1 MLVAFGLMG
10 LLVFRQWPSV
20 VRYNWQ
26 FQSGWLMVSALTVC
40 AAWFVEIRLW
50 QSALALVGGTLELP
64 TAISI
69 WFSSSIVRYVPGNIW
84 QPLSLTVRCQARQIP
99 PEVTLASVLLF
110 HGVQLLAVAAIAAFA
125 LAAGAPVGLGLVNTG
140 TPSAWWAAVFAVP
153 LIAVL
158 TWPRPLFALANRVL
172 VRVGRPPLPARVTSG
187 GLIQL
192 FGISAVSWVLASA
205 GFVALVYGLTRPVG
219 EPFWPLALYLASA
232 YPIAYAGGF
241 LSLLTPSGLGVRE
254 GLLYILLVPVLGAG
268 GAIGVA
274 LAMGGRAGDVSER
287 ERARAS
293 THPAG
298 PKVVSGPGLARRA
311 AAVPQ

>member
-26 FQSGWLMVSALTVC
+26 FQFGWLTLSALGVC

-50 QSALALVGGTLELP
+50 QSALARLGGSLDLS

-84 QPLSLTVRCQARQIP
+84 QPLSLTVRCQARQIA
-99 PEVTLASVLLF
+99 PEVTLTSVLIF
-110 HGVQLLAVAAIAAFA
+110 HGIQMLAVAAIAALA
-125 LAAGAPVGLGLVNTG
+125 LAAGGPLGLGVAMPLSLST
-140 TPSAWWAAVFAVP
+140 WWAAAFAVP
-153 LIAVL
+153 VILVL
-158 TWPRPLFALANRVL
+158 TWPRPLLALGNRVL
-172 VRVGRPPLPARVTSG
+172 VRFGRPPLPAQVSSG
-187 GLIQL
+187 GLVQL

-205 GFVALVYGLTRPVG
+205 GFVAFVYGLTRPVG
-219 EPFWPLALYLASA
+219 QAFWPLALYLAVA
-232 YPIAYAGGF
+232 YPVAYAGGF

-254 GLLYILLVPVLGAG
+254 GLLYVLLAPVLGAG

-274 LAMGGRAGDVSER
+274 LAMRVWEVGLEMIVS
-287 ERARAS
+287 AS
-293 THPAG
+293 
-298 PKVVSGPGLARRA
+298 VLGLPRIL
-311 AAVPQ
+311 AVGK